1 MAVPRNAL
9 ILAALC
15 AAVAVSSPAG
25 NLEPP
30 GPPAPTMKTLGDVA
44 PVWSRTLDSGDG
56 QANGCDSTRFT
67 CVLGTAGVLDN
78 ETGLVWH
85 RSPFALTGFNWED
98 ARNACAISSPGSRGG
113 WRLASLPE
121 LTSLLFNLP
130 ADHPF
135 VLPGGGANVRFW
147 TMTAVAGSPLRAWAV
162 STDGFAER
170 RLKSDGLIHWCVRAP
185 AAIAEY

>member
-1 MAVPRNAL
+1 
-9 ILAALC
+9 
-15 AAVAVSSPAG
+15 
-25 NLEPP
+25 
-30 GPPAPTMKTLGDVA
+30 
-44 PVWSRTLDSGDG
+44 
-56 QANGCDSTRFT
+56 
-67 CVLGTAGVLDN
+67 VLGTAAVLDN

-85 RSPFALTGFNWED
+85 RSPLALTGFNWED

-121 LTSLLFNLP
+121 LTSLLFDLP

-135 VLPGGGANVRFW
+135 TIQGGGANVRFW